1 MKYGVREYRSQEQ
14 PKQYLFRCLFALT
27 LMNLPLSIKPTSDA
41 TGVVCGHPGV
51 LAGCR
56 PVYSVRDCRKNNTP
70 APALA
75 SKRMLLV
82 STQDDSAS
90 VTSLPFVLL
99 LPYAPLVVCR
109 NVRITI
115 FIFDVYWQ
123 RAICSLY
130 SGRCHCRVVAQW
142 SATCDNCRGHN
153 SIYCSVSAAIADKW
167 RTSRRIHARY
177 FAFDSAVRYAN

>member
-1 MKYGVREYRSQEQ
+1 
-14 PKQYLFRCLFALT
+14 
-27 LMNLPLSIKPTSDA
+27 MNLPLSIKPTSDA

-56 PVYSVRDCRKNNTP
+56 PVYSVRDCRKNNTT
-70 APALA
+70 ALA

-90 VTSLPFVLL
+90 VTPLPFVPL
-99 LPYAPLVVCR
+99 LPFAPLVVCR

-130 SGRCHCRVVAQW
+130 SGRSHCTVVAQW
-142 SATCDNCRGHN
+142 SATCDNCRGHD
-153 SIYCSVSAAIADKW
+153 SIYWSVSTAIADKW
-167 RTSRRIHARY
+167 RASRRIHARY
-177 FAFDSAVRYAN
+177 FAFDSAVQYTS

>member
-1 MKYGVREYRSQEQ
+1 MNLHYCFSFGTGHPGRSEEYGVWSTEYRSQEQ

-56 PVYSVRDCRKNNTP
+56 PVCSVRDCRKNNTP

-75 SKRMLLV
+75 SKRMHLV

-90 VTSLPFVLL
+90 VTMTLATTPPASSPPSLSL
-99 LPYAPLVVCR
+99 APLVVCR

-115 FIFDVYWQ
+115 FIFDVY
-123 RAICSLY
+123 
-130 SGRCHCRVVAQW
+130 
-142 SATCDNCRGHN
+142 
-153 SIYCSVSAAIADKW
+153 
-167 RTSRRIHARY
+167 
-177 FAFDSAVRYAN
+177 

>member
-1 MKYGVREYRSQEQ
+1 MQPFSLLLCHRTKGGNHLTIARKFSRAEINLHYCFSFGTGHPAQSPGVWSTEHGSQEQ

-70 APALA
+70 APVPA

-90 VTSLPFVLL
+90 VTPLPFVPL
-99 LPYAPLVVCR
+99 LPFAPLVVCR

-115 FIFDVYWQ
+115 FIFDVY
-123 RAICSLY
+123 
-130 SGRCHCRVVAQW
+130 
-142 SATCDNCRGHN
+142 
-153 SIYCSVSAAIADKW
+153 
-167 RTSRRIHARY
+167 
-177 FAFDSAVRYAN
+177 